1 MEKITYGVPR
11 LVDWVALI
19 KVGAATIKVHFT
31 GGAMTKYGVTPAE
44 YTTDNEFIQNVIEQS
59 NYFKQGRI
67 IKLRSIHI
75 AGTDKAKKEFKMA
88 DGSKLEEVQVTC
100 LQDAQNYL
108 KENYGIPAYKVRKI
122 ETAKVLGMERGVK
135 FVGDDFE

>member
-1 MEKITYGVPR
+1 
-11 LVDWVALI
+11 
-19 KVGAATIKVHFT
+19 
-31 GGAMTKYGVTPAE
+31 MTKYGVTPAE

-59 NYFKQGRI
+59 NHFKQGRI

-122 ETAKVLGMERGVK
+122 ETAKVLGLERGVK